1 MKSTIRKSPY
11 ASTDYSQNNQANVR
25 SQAVFLFSHTII
37 RGKIMRLLRFFKK
50 RSVSLQDLQSYLTS
64 FRVLNRSYKGVQ
76 FVKINQILG
85 SEGRI
90 KDFDKF
96 FNPIHERT
104 RSRWVNIARIRMS
117 GSELPPVELIQVGE
131 IYFVRDGHHRISVAR
146 AIGEDFIDAE
156 VIEWDVLPNAKVKP
170 TSTFLHNASAAEQSI

>member
-64 FRVLNRSYKGVQ
+64 FRVLNRSYKGIQ
-76 FVKINQILG
+76 YVKINQILG

-104 RSRWVNIARIRMS
+104 RNRWVNIARLRLS
-117 GSELPPVELIQVGE
+117 GSGLPPVELIKVGE
-131 IYFVRDGHHRISVAR
+131 IFFVRDGHHRISVAK
-146 AIGEDFIDAE
+146 ALGEDFIDAE
-156 VIEWDVLPNAKVKP
+156 VIEWDMLPNAKKER
-170 TSTFLHNASAAEQSI
+170 TSTLLQNASTVEQYI

>member
-1 MKSTIRKSPY
+1 MSSTIRKSPY
-11 ASTDYSQNNQANVR
+11 ASTDYMLDNQADVR
-25 SQAVFLFSHTII
+25 SQSVFLFSHTII
-37 RGKIMRLLRFFKK
+37 RGKIMRLLRTFKK
-50 RSVSLQDLQSYLTS
+50 RSASLQNLQSYLTS

-90 KDFDKF
+90 EDFDIY

-104 RSRWVNIARIRMS
+104 RNRWVNIARIRLS

-131 IYFVRDGHHRISVAR
+131 IFFVRDGHHRISVAKALR
-146 AIGEDFIDAE
+146 EDFIDAE
-156 VIEWDVLPNAKVKP
+156 VIEWDVLPYDKKKR
-170 TSTFLHNASAAEQSI
+170 TSASLQNTSVVEQYI